1 MDDETREPLWKRY
14 EVMALEAMEQSD
26 RFLTPGNSSQWVAQ
40 VYAQQAQVY
49 ATLALVHRNQSE

>member
-1 MDDETREPLWKRY
+1 MPPEPLWKRY

-26 RFLTPGNSSQWVAQ
+26 KFLVPGNSSQWVAQ

>member
-1 MDDETREPLWKRY
+1 MAEEPLWKRY
-14 EVMALEAMEQSD
+14 EVMALECMENSD
-26 RFLTPGNSSQWVAQ
+26 RFLVPGNSSQWVAQ

>member
-1 MDDETREPLWKRY
+1 MAEEPLWKRY

-26 RFLTPGNSSQWVAQ
+26 RFLVPGNSNNQVAH